1 MYSLLRFFFVLR
13 ILTVLG
19 RKRPFSLVF
28 SFAVFCVL
36 IYSIVR

>member
-1 MYSLLRFFFVLR
+1 MYSVLRFFFVLR
-13 ILTVLG
+13 ILTALG
-19 RKRPFSLVF
+19 RKRPLSLAL